1 MQNQGVRRKKKQ
13 LIHEMFMQGNS
24 YKEIAETIGS
34 NAAAVGH
41 SVRLYR
47 QKEPD
52 QWPRVRNY
60 IEPLTIE
67 VQVYNCC
74 DCSALFA
81 IENNIEIQNDATC
94 PFCWEKE
101 HLIEIGI
108 NKLKVDEKKIG

>member
-1 MQNQGVRRKKKQ
+1 MVRTISNKRKK
-13 LIHEMFMQGNS
+13 LIHELFMQGKT
-24 YKEIAETIGS
+24 YREIAEIIGS
-34 NAAAVGH
+34 NAAAVGQ

-47 QKEPD
+47 QKDPK
-52 QWPRVRNY
+52 QWPRLRNY
-60 IEPLTIE
+60 NEPLTIE
-67 VQVYNCC
+67 VQVYKCC

-81 IENNIEIQNDATC
+81 IENDIDIQNDATC